1 MTTEVKV
8 EAQKVDLFEKFKIL
22 KWLAKLRSFQFL
34 AILPNL
40 VLFYIFILAGI
51 FGSPIGNA
59 NIIIVFVWILWWFL
73 LISVM
78 VPFVGR
84 LWCLMCPLPAFG
96 DWLQRLALIGVRPG
110 KTVGLNNKLFGL
122 NKRWPKALSN
132 IWLQNIGFLTL
143 ATVSILLVTR
153 PIVSSIVLGLMFL
166 LATVMA
172 LIWRGRAF
180 CLYLCPVSGF
190 LGLYSMTSMME
201 LRSKDKEICRKVC
214 KTKSCRAGSERGWAC
229 PWLVYMGNLDR
240 NNFCGLC
247 MECVKSCPHDN
258 ITLYWRPFCSDKVIK
273 GYDEAWK
280 AFIMLVLAMAY
291 SVVLLGPWGF
301 LKDWANISEK
311 GDFVGFIIYAAT
323 LWFSCLLGFPAIYY
337 IAVKLGHWWAKM
349 KKQNGAVSLKDMFIR
364 YSYTLVPLGL
374 LAWVAFSLPLI
385 MVNGSYILSVLS
397 DPLGRGW
404 NLFGTAHIPWT
415 PVYPEYATYIQVAL
429 LLVGLYY
436 GIKKGLEIARE
447 LWADEEAAFRSM
459 VPLTVLLVAVTIAF
473 MKLFAG

>member
-59 NIIIVFVWILWWFL
+59 NMIIVFVWILWWFL

-96 DWLQRLALIGVRPG
+96 DWLQRLTLIGVRPG

-143 ATVSILLVTR
+143 ATIAILLVTR

-311 GDFVGFIIYAAT
+311 GNFVGFIIYAAT

>member
-59 NIIIVFVWILWWFL
+59 NMIIVFVWILWWFL

-143 ATVSILLVTR
+143 ATIAILLVTR

-229 PWLVYMGNLDR
+229 PWLVYIGNLDR

-247 MECVKSCPHDN
+247 MEMRQIVPTRQHN
-258 ITLYWRPFCSDKVIK
+258 LLLATFLFRQGDKRLRRSVE
-273 GYDEAWK
+273 GFHHAGSRYG
-280 AFIMLVLAMAY
+280 LLCCLAR
-291 SVVLLGPWGF
+291 
-301 LKDWANISEK
+301 
-311 GDFVGFIIYAAT
+311 T
-323 LWFSCLLGFPAIYY
+323 
-337 IAVKLGHWWAKM
+337 
-349 KKQNGAVSLKDMFIR
+349 
-364 YSYTLVPLGL
+364 LGL
-374 LAWVAFSLPLI
+374 FER
-385 MVNGSYILSVLS
+385 
-397 DPLGRGW
+397 LG
-404 NLFGTAHIPWT
+404 
-415 PVYPEYATYIQVAL
+415 
-429 LLVGLYY
+429 
-436 GIKKGLEIARE
+436 
-447 LWADEEAAFRSM
+447 
-459 VPLTVLLVAVTIAF
+459 
-473 MKLFAG
+473 

>member
-8 EAQKVDLFEKFKIL
+8 EAQRVDLFEKFKIL

-59 NIIIVFVWILWWFL
+59 NMIIVFVWILWWFL

-96 DWLQRLALIGVRPG
+96 DWLQRLPLIGVRPG

-143 ATVSILLVTR
+143 ATIAILLVTR

>member
-59 NIIIVFVWILWWFL
+59 NMIIVFVWILWWFL

-143 ATVSILLVTR
+143 ATIAILLVTR

-323 LWFSCLLGFPAIYY
+323 LWFNCLLGFPAIYY

-447 LWADEEAAFRSM
+447 LWADEEAAFRSI

>member
-59 NIIIVFVWILWWFL
+59 NMIIVFVWILWWFL

-166 LATVMA
+166 LGTVMA

-291 SVVLLGPWGF
+291 TVTLLGPWGF

-311 GDFVGFIIYAAT
+311 GNFVGFIIYSAT

-447 LWADEEAAFRSM
+447 LWVDEEAAFRSM

>member
-22 KWLAKLRSFQFL
+22 KWLVKLRSFQFL

-59 NIIIVFVWILWWFL
+59 NMIIVFVWILWWFL

-166 LATVMA
+166 LGTVMA

-258 ITLYWRPFCSDKVIK
+258 ITLYWRPFCYDKVIK

-404 NLFGTAHIPWT
+404 NFFGTAHIPWT

-436 GIKKGLEIARE
+436 GIQKGLEIARE

>member
-436 GIKKGLEIARE
+436 GIQKGLEIARE

>member
-172 LIWRGRAF
+172 LILRGRAF

>member
-59 NIIIVFVWILWWFL
+59 NMIIVFVWILWWFL

-96 DWLQRLALIGVRPG
+96 DWLQRLALIGVRPR

-143 ATVSILLVTR
+143 ATIAILLVTR
-153 PIVSSIVLGLMFL
+153 PIVSYIVLGLMFL

-190 LGLYSMTSMME
+190 LGLYSMTYMME

>member
-59 NIIIVFVWILWWFL
+59 NMIIVFVWILWWFL

-143 ATVSILLVTR
+143 ATIAILLVTR

-311 GDFVGFIIYAAT
+311 GNFVGFIIYAAT

-447 LWADEEAAFRSM
+447 LWVDEEAAFRSM

>member
-1 MTTEVKV
+1 MLTEIKA
-8 EAQKVDLFEKFKIL
+8 ETQRIDIFEKLPIL
-22 KWLAKLRSFQFL
+22 KRIVKLRSFQFF
-34 AILPNL
+34 AIFPNL

-84 LWCLMCPLPAFG
+84 LWCMMCPLPAFG

-122 NKRWPKALSN
+122 NKRWPRALSN
-132 IWLQNIGFLTL
+132 IWLQNIGFLAL
-143 ATVSILLVTR
+143 ATISVLLVTR
-153 PIVSSIVLGLMFL
+153 PIVSAVVLGSMVILP
-166 LATVMA
+166 TVMA

-190 LGLYSMTSMME
+190 LGLYSMTSIME

-214 KTKSCRAGSERGWAC
+214 RTKNCRAGSERGWAC
-229 PWLVYMGNLDR
+229 PWLVYMGALDR

-258 ITLYWRPFCSDKVIK
+258 ITLYLRPFCSDTEIK

-311 GDFVGFIIYAAT
+311 GNVTGFLIYASV
-323 LWFSCLLGFPAIYY
+323 LWFSCLIGFPAIYFVF
-337 IAVKLGHWWAKM
+337 VKLGHLLAKA
-349 KKQNGAVSLKDMFIR
+349 KSQGNSVSFKEMFIR

-374 LAWVAFSLPLI
+374 LAWIAFSFPLI

-415 PVYPEYATYIQVAL
+415 PVYPEYAVYIQIGL

-436 GIKKGLEIARE
+436 GIQKGLEIARQ
-447 LWADEEAAFRSM
+447 LWNDDEAAFRSM
-459 VPLTVLLVAVTIAF
+459 IPVTILLVAITIAF

>member
-8 EAQKVDLFEKFKIL
+8 EAQRVDLFEKFKIL

-59 NIIIVFVWILWWFL
+59 NMVIVFVWILWWFL

-143 ATVSILLVTR
+143 ATIAILLVTR

-166 LATVMA
+166 LGTVMA

-201 LRSKDKEICRKVC
+201 LRSKNKEICRKVC

-311 GDFVGFIIYAAT
+311 GNFVGFIIYAAT

>member
-59 NIIIVFVWILWWFL
+59 NMIIVFVWILWWFL

-311 GDFVGFIIYAAT
+311 GNFVGFIIYAAT

>member
-8 EAQKVDLFEKFKIL
+8 EAQRVDLFEKFKIL

-59 NIIIVFVWILWWFL
+59 NMIIVFVWILWWFL
-73 LISVM
+73 FISVM

-143 ATVSILLVTR
+143 ATIAILLVTR

-311 GDFVGFIIYAAT
+311 GNFVGFIIYAAT

>member
-447 LWADEEAAFRSM
+447 LWADEEAAFRSI

>member
-22 KWLAKLRSFQFL
+22 KWLVKLRSFQFL

-59 NIIIVFVWILWWFL
+59 NMIIVFVWILWWFL

-166 LATVMA
+166 LGTVMA

>member
-8 EAQKVDLFEKFKIL
+8 EAQRVDLFEKFKIL
-22 KWLAKLRSFQFL
+22 KWMVKLRSFQFL

-96 DWLQRLALIGVRPG
+96 DWLQRLTLVSVRPG

-143 ATVSILLVTR
+143 ATISILLVTR
-153 PIVSSIVLGLMFL
+153 PIVSAVVLGSMVL
-166 LATVMA
+166 LPTVMA

-280 AFIMLVLAMAY
+280 AFIMLILAMAY
-291 SVVLLGPWGF
+291 SVVLLGPWGS

-323 LWFSCLLGFPAIYY
+323 LWFSCLLGFPVIYY
-337 IAVKLGHWWAKM
+337 FAVKLGHWWAKT
-349 KKQNGAVSLKDMFIR
+349 KKQNGVVSVKDMFIR

-404 NLFGTAHIPWT
+404 NFFGTAHITWT

-436 GIKKGLEIARE
+436 GIQKGLEIARE
-447 LWADEEAAFRSM
+447 LWRDEEAAFRSM
-459 VPLTVLLVAVTIAF
+459 VPVIVLLIVVTIAF

>member
-22 KWLAKLRSFQFL
+22 KWLVKLRSFQFL

-59 NIIIVFVWILWWFL
+59 NMIIVFVWILWWFL

-166 LATVMA
+166 LGTVMA

-291 SVVLLGPWGF
+291 TVTLLGPWGF

-311 GDFVGFIIYAAT
+311 GNFVGFIIYSAT

-447 LWADEEAAFRSM
+447 LWVDEEAAFRSM

>member
-291 SVVLLGPWGF
+291 SVILLGPWGF

-436 GIKKGLEIARE
+436 GIQKGLEIARE

>member
-8 EAQKVDLFEKFKIL
+8 EAQRVDLFEKFKIL

-59 NIIIVFVWILWWFL
+59 NMIIVFVWILWWFL

-143 ATVSILLVTR
+143 ATIAILLVTR

-415 PVYPEYATYIQVAL
+415 PVYPEYANYIQVAL

>member
-59 NIIIVFVWILWWFL
+59 NMIIVFVWILWWFL

-143 ATVSILLVTR
+143 ATIAILLVTR

-214 KTKSCRAGSERGWAC
+214 RTKSCRAGSERGWAC

-311 GDFVGFIIYAAT
+311 GNFVGFIIYAAT

-429 LLVGLYY
+429 LLIGLYY
-436 GIKKGLEIARE
+436 GIQKGLEIARE